1 MKPLDHTEIRYIV
14 MGVWGV
20 TTENNTELIAARV
33 PTSPKSKKDLLLAGI
48 NFRTKMEGLICR
60 KTYPK

>member
-20 TTENNTELIAARV
+20 TTEKNTELIAARV
-33 PTSPKSKKDLLLAGI
+33 PTGPKIKNRAIGAKIGRPTPH
-48 NFRTKMEGLICR
+48 FGL
-60 KTYPK
+60 PGVHV